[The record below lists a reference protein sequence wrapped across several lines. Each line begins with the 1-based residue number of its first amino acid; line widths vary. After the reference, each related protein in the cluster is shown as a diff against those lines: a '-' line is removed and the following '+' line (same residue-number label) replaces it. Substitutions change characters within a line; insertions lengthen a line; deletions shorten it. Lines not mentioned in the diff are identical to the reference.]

1 MKIIFN
7 SFLFMLGFVCFG
19 YSQVKLVI
27 TPEYPQP
34 GETIHIVY
42 NPSAAAATISDTV
55 SNIDLV
61 FTYSNF
67 YELPN
72 KIPLTKKDGKWE
84 TSFKIPTYGVFATYT
99 LVSGNQ
105 TDKLSDK
112 RHFPIFIYNGTK
124 RVEKGYLY
132 ESYSLQTQEGKS
144 KELAANK
151 AVLLKK
157 ELENY
162 PQEYQTRL
170 NMLLYE
176 MTLAKKKDVPALRK
190 KAQQIVADKFYE
202 SPGKMGVLNTT
213 TMGYLMIG
221 EPSRLD
227 SIRKVVLEKYP
238 NSEAG
243 YEMRID
249 KITDN
254 SNKEEVAAAL
264 LELLKNENEENRGF
278 LKSAHQAMFIYY
290 ADKKMPDEALT
301 ELKKIGI
308 DESPY
313 QPETLKEQA
322 EALYENGIA
331 LDKAM
336 ELALKSLALADTF
349 PAGLIRYFPETGY
362 LPSYVTRDVRKK
374 SELAAKGSLNVLIGL
389 IEAKRG
395 NQIAADYYVSKGLQ
409 YSADEETLT
418 KAAAYYEA
426 NKNYEKAFNFYK
438 QTATAYPLDTT
449 SFKKM
454 VTNYNLFSKDEKNLA
469 ATIKSIEKHWAAEM
483 KQELMG
489 EIINTETAEFLSN
502 LVDLKGNPLPKDLL
516 KNKIVVL
523 NFWAT
528 WCAPC
533 MKEMPYMQLA
543 YNKYK
548 NDPNVVFMI
557 VNSGSKNELSDAQ
570 NWWGNKRYDFPV
582 YYNKDRSIGEK
593 LDFNVIPATYVI
605 DKNYKMRFKIIGF
618 EGPIIGHKIPAAINL
633 LKEETE

>member
-1 MKIIFN
+1 
-7 SFLFMLGFVCFG
+7 MLGFVSFG
-19 YSQVKLVI
+19 YSQVKLAI
-27 TPEYPQP
+27 SPEYPQP
-34 GETIHIVY
+34 GEMVHIVY
-42 NPSAAAATISDTV
+42 NPSAPGASIADTV
-55 SNIDLV
+55 THIDLV

-84 TSFKIPTYGVFATYT
+84 TSFKLPRYAVHATYT
-99 LVSGNQ
+99 LVSGAQ
-105 TDKLSDK
+105 VDKLSDK
-112 RHFPIFIYNGTK
+112 RHFPIYVYNGTK
-124 RVEKGYLY
+124 RVERSYLY
-132 ESYSLQTQEGKS
+132 ESYSLPTQEGKS

-151 AVLLKK
+151 AALLKK

-162 PQEYQTRL
+162 PQEYQARL
-170 NMLLYE
+170 NMLLHE
-176 MTLAKKKDVPALRK
+176 TTLAKKKDVAALRK
-190 KAQQIVADKFYE
+190 KMQQIVADKFYE

-249 KITDN
+249 RITDKAD
-254 SNKEEVAAAL
+254 KEEMAGAL
-264 LELLKNENEENRGF
+264 LEMVKNENEENKGF
-278 LKSAHQAMFIYY
+278 LKSAHQALFKYY
-290 ADKKMPDEALT
+290 TDKKMPTEALT

-313 QPETLKEQA
+313 QPETLKKQA

-349 PAGLIRYFPETGY
+349 PAGLIRFFPETGH
-362 LPSYVTRDVRKK
+362 LPSYVPREVRLK
-374 SELAAKGSLNVLIGL
+374 SEMAAKGSLNVLIGL

-395 NQIAADYYVSKGLQ
+395 NQKAADYYVNKGLR
-409 YSADEETLT
+409 YSTDEETLT
-418 KAAAYYEA
+418 KAAAYFEA
-426 NKNYEKAFNFYK
+426 NKDYKKAFNLYK
-438 QTATAYPLDTT
+438 QTATAFPLDTT

-454 VTNYNLFSKDEKNLA
+454 VTNYKLFSSDENILA
-469 ATIKSIEKHWAAEM
+469 ATIDSIEKHWAAEM
-483 KQELMG
+483 KQELLG

-502 LVDLKGNPLPKDLL
+502 LVDLKGNPLPKDLM
-516 KNKIVVL
+516 KDKIVVL

-593 LDFNVIPATYVI
+593 LNFNVIPATYVI
-605 DKNYKMRFKIIGF
+605 DKNYRMRFKTIGF
-618 EGPIIGHKIPAAINL
+618 EGPIIEHKIPAAIEL

>member
-1 MKIIFN
+1 
-7 SFLFMLGFVCFG
+7 MLGFVNFG
-19 YSQVKLVI
+19 YSQVKLAI
-27 TPEYPQP
+27 SPEYPQP
-34 GETIHIVY
+34 GDRVHIVY
-42 NPSAAAATISDTV
+42 NPSAPGASIADTV
-55 SNIDLV
+55 THIDLV

-72 KIPLTKKDGKWE
+72 KIPLTKKEGKWE
-84 TSFKIPTYGVFATYT
+84 TSFNIPSYAVHATYT
-99 LVSGNQ
+99 LVSGAQ
-105 TDKLSDK
+105 VDKLSDK
-112 RHFPIFIYNGTK
+112 RHFPIYVYNGTK
-124 RVEKGYLY
+124 RVERSYLY
-132 ESYSLQTQEGKS
+132 ESYSLATQEGKS
-144 KELAANK
+144 KELAENK
-151 AVLLKK
+151 AVLIKK

-162 PQEYQTRL
+162 PQEYQARL
-170 NMLLYE
+170 NMLLHQT
-176 MTLAKKKDVPALRK
+176 TLAKKKDVPALRK
-190 KAQQIVADKFYE
+190 KMQQIVADKFYE

-249 KITDN
+249 QITDN
-254 SNKEEVAAAL
+254 ADKEEMARTL
-264 LELLKNENEENRGF
+264 LEMVKNENEENKGF
-278 LKSAHQAMFIYY
+278 LKSAHQALFKYY
-290 ADKKMPDEALT
+290 AAKKMPAEALT

-313 QPETLKEQA
+313 QAETLKRQA
-322 EALYENGIA
+322 ETLYENGIA
-331 LDKAM
+331 LDKSM

-349 PAGLIRYFPETGY
+349 PAGLIRFFPETGY
-362 LPSYVTRDVRKK
+362 LPSYVPRDVRLK
-374 SELAAKGSLNVLIGL
+374 SELKAKGSLNVLIGL

-395 NQIAADYYVSKGLQ
+395 NQHAADYYVKKGLR
-409 YSADEETLT
+409 YSTDEETLT
-418 KAAAYYEA
+418 KAAAYFEA
-426 NKNYEKAFNFYK
+426 NKDYKKAFDLYK

-449 SFKKM
+449 SFNKM
-454 VTNYNLFSKDEKNLA
+454 VANYKLFSKDENSLA
-469 ATIKSIEKHWAAEM
+469 ATIDSIEMHWAAEM
-483 KQELMG
+483 KQELLG

-502 LVDLKGNPLPKDLL
+502 LVDLKGNSLPTDLL

-557 VNSGSKNELSDAQ
+557 VNSGSNNQLSDAQ
-570 NWWGNKRYDFPV
+570 NWWGNKKFDFPV

-593 LDFNVIPATYVI
+593 LNFNVIPATYVI
-605 DKNYKMRFKIIGF
+605 DKNYRMRFKTIGF
-618 EGPIIGHKIPAAINL
+618 EGPIIEHKIPAAIEL
-633 LKEETE
+633 LKEGKN